1 MKQNVANG
9 RNFEDCFI
17 LIQNKLQFFELL
29 ISKLVHKSHNFINQT
44 TLVVLYMFDLL
55 K

>member
-9 RNFEDCFI
+9 RNFADCFI
-17 LIQNKLQFFELL
+17 LIQNKLQLFELL